1 MNAPSRQTAEAKRD
15 IGMAMAEDKANRD
28 APFWSDRALLALE
41 KYCLAHPDQKFLG
54 EDVREWAE
62 GKRLVSIPDNERAW
76 GAVFQKAARLK
87 IIRKVGYAPARSS
100 NLSPKCLWRAA

>member
-1 MNAPSRQTAEAKRD
+1 MTPRQTAEARRD
-15 IGMAMAEDKANRD
+15 TGMALAEDKANRD

-41 KYCLAHPDQKFLG
+41 KYCLAHPGQKFLG

-62 GKRLVSIPDNERAW
+62 RKRMVAAPENGRAW
-76 GAVFQKAARLK
+76 GAVFRKAAGMK
-87 IIRKVGYAPARSS
+87 IIRKVGYAPAKSS